1 MSSILHASRLRHR
14 GNCPLLPVA
23 QWGAQDGGQV
33 GSRPEREIRTAGHE
47 CASSGRGSSGCLE
60 VLLCQG
66 KAFKSLCCNFVLENQ
81 EQEGLAQA
89 FSQVL
94 PFPGH
99 NQTHPPPPPTMPL
112 ITFSCWWQVSLQKA
126 PGEAGAGVLPLGSKG
141 KLECKCISRLILYDF
156 RVGEASWFKK
166 KKKRQKAVDGKCGA

>member
-1 MSSILHASRLRHR
+1 MSSILHASRLRHC

-33 GSRPEREIRTAGHE
+33 GSRPEQEIRTAGHE

-60 VLLCQG
+60 LLLCQG

-99 NQTHPPPPPTMPL
+99 AQTHPPPPPTMPL
-112 ITFSCWWQVSLQKA
+112 NNFFLLVAGFSPKGPGGRLGQAFSLLFQK
-126 PGEAGAGVLPLGSKG
+126 ES
-141 KLECKCISRLILYDF
+141 
-156 RVGEASWFKK
+156 
-166 KKKRQKAVDGKCGA
+166 